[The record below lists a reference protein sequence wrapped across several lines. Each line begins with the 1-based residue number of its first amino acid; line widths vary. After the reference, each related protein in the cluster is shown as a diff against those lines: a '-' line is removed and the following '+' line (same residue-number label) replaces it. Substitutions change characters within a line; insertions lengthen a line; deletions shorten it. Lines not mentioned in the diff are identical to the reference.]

1 MIDEISAHNSL
12 ILQSSLNL
20 FPVNDDFV
28 CVEYQE
34 SIRKGDQIFVTCP
47 GRFVKHG
54 VLGSGSA
61 GVVFLVSDSKQ
72 NNEKV
77 ALKVLTD
84 PKAFDEKTVERFQ
97 DEMRIARELNHPNI
111 VRGFDIIETKGIFAY
126 TMEYVQGVEL
136 SELIEKQVLTPKEID
151 GLFTQLLSA
160 LSALHAKAILHR
172 DIKLENILVTKDLTV
187 KLSDLGLMKQ
197 LQSKRTKTG
206 VLLGT
211 PQYFAPEYV
220 KLGEYTKACEI
231 YSVGVLLWEVL
242 ARERFLNDL
251 IGFEAVQ
258 WLIRNRFKLPAPKS
272 GPLPKKYQR
281 IVKRATGYSPTE
293 RYVSAEKMSE
303 AFATE
308 DGLLPEEGR
317 VEIVTQVAPSSYGL
331 ENWAAALLIVVLLA
345 AGVAIGG
352 SGFLDRFT
360 NMIRGSSSA
369 EAPLKER
376 LPNF

>member
-1 MIDEISAHNSL
+1 
-12 ILQSSLNL
+12 
-20 FPVNDDFV
+20 
-28 CVEYQE
+28 VEYQE
-34 SIRKGDQIFVTCP
+34 SIRKGDQVFVTCP
-47 GRFVKHG
+47 GRFTKHG

-84 PKAFDEKTVERFQ
+84 PNAFDENTVERFQ
-97 DEMRIARELNHPNI
+97 DEMRIARELNHSNI
-111 VRGFDIIETKGIFAY
+111 VRGFDIIETRGIFAY
-126 TMEYVQGVEL
+126 TMEYVNGVEL
-136 SELIEKQVLTPKEID
+136 SELIEQRQLTPKEID
-151 GLFTQLLSA
+151 SLFIQLLSA
-160 LSALHAKAILHR
+160 LSALHAKSILHR

-211 PQYFAPEYV
+211 PQYFAPEYI
-220 KLGEYTKACEI
+220 KSGEYTKACEI

-251 IGFEAVQ
+251 VGFEAVQ
-258 WLIRNRFKLPAPKS
+258 WLIRNRFKLPEPKA

-281 IVKRATGYSPTE
+281 IVKRATSYSSRE
-293 RYVSAEKMSE
+293 RFASAEKMSE
-303 AFATE
+303 TFNTE

-317 VEIVTQVAPSSYGL
+317 VEVVISHAPTNSGLGGWAVVLVAL
-331 ENWAAALLIVVLLA
+331 VLLA
-345 AGVAIGG
+345 AGIYLGV
-352 SGFLDRFT
+352 SGFSDRIGAVLGVFKST
-360 NMIRGSSSA
+360 
-369 EAPLKER
+369 EQEPKER
-376 LPNF
+376 LPSF